1 MALLFQLVKAL
12 LTTAQC
18 NRARLTGL
26 FLLLLLSLLAGCSSM
41 YFMPMKPWVQN
52 PAKQGLAYEDIVLLH
67 PHGRRIHGWWLPAK
81 GSARGTVYFLH
92 GNAQN
97 ISTHLMNV
105 AWLPA
110 AGFNVFLLDYRG
122 YGLSEGKPNLV
133 GAMDDIQL
141 GLDWLRGSGRS
152 TDKPL
157 VVFAQSLGGSMV
169 LPVLTEEKN
178 HGRYDCL
185 MIEAAFSSYRQ
196 VVDDIMASSW
206 LLWPLRPLVVPFQP
220 RKFDAVDVIASL
232 RAPLL
237 VLHSDEDEVV
247 PFKHG
252 EQLFAAAA
260 EPKEFQRLHG
270 AHIASLRDPDVR
282 QRLLQFTEQ
291 HCGVSALVTKPPAET
306 KTSPAQSQTP
316 QLVKPP
322 LVEPIRDPLRGP
334 PNKLSF

>member
-1 MALLFQLVKAL
+1 MALLFQLMKAL
-12 LTTAQC
+12 QAKAQLS
-18 NRARLTGL
+18 RARLVGL
-26 FLLLLLSLLAGCSSM
+26 SLLLLLSLLAGCSSM
-41 YFMPMKPWVQN
+41 YFMPMKQWVQN
-52 PAKQGLAYEDIVLLH
+52 PANQGLAYEDIVLLH
-67 PHGRRIHGWWLPAK
+67 PRGRRIHGWWLPAK

-97 ISTHLMNV
+97 VSTHLMNV

-110 AGFNVFLLDYRG
+110 SGFNVFLLDYRG
-122 YGLSEGKPNLV
+122 YGLSEGKPELA

-141 GLDWLRGSGRS
+141 GLDWLRGSGRI

-157 VVFAQSLGGSMV
+157 VVFGQSLGGSMV
-169 LPVLTEEKN
+169 LPVLTQEKN

-185 MIEAAFSSYRQ
+185 MIEAAFSGYRQ
-196 VVDDIMASSW
+196 IVNDIMASSW
-206 LLWPLRPLVVPFQP
+206 LFWPLRPLVVPFQS
-220 RKFDAVDVIASL
+220 RQFDAVDVVGSL
-232 RAPLL
+232 RVPLL

-282 QRLLQFTEQ
+282 NRLLQFAEQ
-291 HCGVSALVTKPPAET
+291 HCGVSNSVAKPLPIEPA
-306 KTSPAQSQTP
+306 
-316 QLVKPP
+316 
-322 LVEPIRDPLRGP
+322 RDPLRIP